1 MRFGITLL
9 SEKLKWAPFS
19 AGDEMGTDL
28 HFSLQTCGDWNKTNF
43 IYFYIVWTGGK
54 IRPLRPSY
62 VYPHHTPWQNET
74 WLAESTIF
82 VCYISP
88 RVKTLRFSPPTFSVA
103 GADLAF
109 QGQARTQCSSVCGGA
124 SGHGTLERSMV
135 DVDAVERGLWTFARQ
150 KFMDLDLR
158 TPKNFC
164 LFHLFPTIVCDRSKK
179 VGCDLV
185 LVQTAASAFLMGK
198 RG

>member
-19 AGDEMGTDL
+19 AGDEMGTGKYWIQRKVICTL
-28 HFSLQTCGDWNKTNF
+28 AFKHVAIETKPILYIF
-43 IYFYIVWTGGK
+43 ISFELEENLW
-54 IRPLRPSY
+54 PLRPSY
-62 VYPHHTPWQNET
+62 VYPYHTPWKNET

-88 RVKTLRFSPPTFSVA
+88 RVKTLRLSPPTFSVA

-124 SGHGTLERSMV
+124 SGHGTLER
-135 DVDAVERGLWTFARQ
+135 RW
-150 KFMDLDLR
+150 
-158 TPKNFC
+158 
-164 LFHLFPTIVCDRSKK
+164 
-179 VGCDLV
+179 
-185 LVQTAASAFLMGK
+185 LM
-198 RG
+198 